1 MINNQRITTTP
12 PHTTIQKSISIQTKI
27 KVHPEETTV

>member
-1 MINNQRITTTP
+1 MINNQRIT

>member
-1 MINNQRITTTP
+1 MINNQRITPP

>member
-1 MINNQRITTTP
+1 MINNQRITP
-12 PHTTIQKSISIQTKI
+12 PHTTVQKSISIQTKI